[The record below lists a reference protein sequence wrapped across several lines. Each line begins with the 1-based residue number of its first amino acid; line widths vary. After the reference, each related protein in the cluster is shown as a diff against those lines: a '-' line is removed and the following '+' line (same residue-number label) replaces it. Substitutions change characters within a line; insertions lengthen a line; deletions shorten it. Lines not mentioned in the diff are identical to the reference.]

1 MRNPRVIVLVV
12 VLMVAGVFAFRQY
25 RKHTESPFVL
35 GYARA
40 GQSYSALDAKLT
52 EAARTDR
59 SCVPIAAGY
68 RICRGTTLAPQG
80 DMTVVVDDR
89 GRIAVLRQRVTELSD
104 STKQATSALL
114 AAWNDE
120 NPGVV
125 VKRAGQPDSTHWLS
139 DDTNWSATMTLKRG
153 AASLSEVVLTD
164 ERSIAAMNAR
174 TLPALLVLSR
184 EGLVS
189 AGELDGVE
197 QRRPGAL
204 ARAAESLAATGR
216 PLGDAAAR
224 LPACDPQ
231 PSLGIDAGMARR
243 AALGESAAQLV
254 TLAMAQLDP
263 ARRLELRDSVYL
275 VDSAGVPEL
284 IDVTAPVALHGGT
297 AYAFAVSYLGRA
309 AAVGRNIQAFD
320 AASCRAPAEVIVAK
334 LDRSRTRIASIDRF
348 VVDDESLASRVVGLR
363 VTGDAKSPRLA
374 VSTVGTYGASDWYG
388 EVDWLRVAD
397 PDSLRVVE
405 SRPTALAKMDVRQR
419 VAAVDLQAIDG
430 GSSRAP
436 SLAGRRVN
444 AVVQS
449 EGASS
454 AHPIV
459 LPAETGGRASGW
471 AMLTVL

>member
-52 EAARTDR
+52 EAERTDR

-125 VKRAGQPDSTHWLS
+125 
-139 DDTNWSATMTLKRG
+139 
-153 AASLSEVVLTD
+153 SEVVLTD

-243 AALGESAAQLV
+243 AALGESAA
-254 TLAMAQLDP
+254 
-263 ARRLELRDSVYL
+263 
-275 VDSAGVPEL
+275 
-284 IDVTAPVALHGGT
+284 
-297 AYAFAVSYLGRA
+297 
-309 AAVGRNIQAFD
+309 
-320 AASCRAPAEVIVAK
+320 
-334 LDRSRTRIASIDRF
+334 
-348 VVDDESLASRVVGLR
+348 
-363 VTGDAKSPRLA
+363 
-374 VSTVGTYGASDWYG
+374 
-388 EVDWLRVAD
+388 
-397 PDSLRVVE
+397 
-405 SRPTALAKMDVRQR
+405 
-419 VAAVDLQAIDG
+419 
-430 GSSRAP
+430 
-436 SLAGRRVN
+436 
-444 AVVQS
+444 
-449 EGASS
+449 
-454 AHPIV
+454 
-459 LPAETGGRASGW
+459 
-471 AMLTVL
+471 